1 MNKVAKFLIPI
12 TILIISLFGY
22 NIIANAERG
31 GGTGGSGGGGS
42 GEIGGTSSTYHDCGK
57 SENRD
62 AYFMELVYYDGKAK
76 NTIASTVIMLSKNPS
91 DNFKNAVQSFAN
103 SKATQKTLITAGS
116 LYDLAA
122 KINDR
127 SIDVEKLEREGW
139 IDKNLNPDKF
149 VNDFGITISQ
159 ITGKKHETPPGI
171 NKVGYRIFIQRLAAW
186 CQDGKVTKAY
196 PRKMAASEGWETAN
210 GEGDFLGA
218 GAPAS
223 SQDDLW
229 TKRHDV
235 GVQNGNDY
243 SWSKAN
249 FADWNIGIGYNIIWF
264 PNKYAGGQDYSIDA
278 ACENCDST
286 NDKGSYLVQDTT
298 DWASILA
305 SRNSDE
311 TKIRNYYRISVG
323 DQKVY
328 CREEYRVTFP
338 NENNKITAEA
348 GRFFTINK
356 MGGDFYKN
364 GVPNLKPIKVEK
376 IKQCRT
382 IPTGNFKNEDEKK
395 AKENSTLSSY
405 LNNMDSTSV
414 AGGLG
419 TIQLTYNENYAKS
432 KYKNVTI
439 KLQEDKNRT
448 LNSSYYTD
456 SVLED
461 STKILTTKTTKY
473 YKLPEDTYRWI
484 NIRDNVS
491 SLNKPA
497 SNVID
502 HFLDVEVEN
511 LPISVNNYKTAANKG
526 KAATVTLNYALPTT
540 GSNMYKA
547 FNPKNNYFQTSN
559 STTASNIYKRYV
571 EGGLNT
577 DEQTQIKQSACAKLY
592 GYETDKFNTCVSERQ
607 TNKSGNCQAKITN
620 SNNYVCDIDVCP
632 EGEMLCDKNVCSTD
646 GECPTNPKCQIVND
660 VYYGKNGTPVSAAQY
675 AKDCPACKIENGK
688 YYGQDGKEIT
698 KEEYL
703 VECPNF
709 CKIVDGKYY
718 GKHGQIVTKAQ
729 YESECPDSF
738 CTLCNGGK
746 CCPDLDM
753 VCPDEMGE
761 CPGRGNTIIYRTI
774 DLKNPFP
781 GQTNYKRQTGANWC
795 SYNSTT
801 GKINCKNTNNVA
813 TTHIQNNRK
822 NKDESVYNLEPLYE
836 VDLNAT
842 NMKAIRQYNR
852 EGDHKYDD
860 FTLTCEKGTCQSL
873 FLRDNLKDK
882 KIGLNLKGVCNTS
895 NYNDL
900 RTCAE
905 RGR

>member
-1 MNKVAKFLIPI
+1 MNKVANFLIPI

-22 NIIANAERG
+22 NIIANAEGG

-42 GEIGGTSSTYHDCGK
+42 GGIGGTSSTYHDCGK
-57 SENRD
+57 SENRN
-62 AYFMELVYYDGKAK
+62 AFFMELVYYDGRAK
-76 NTIASTVIMLSKNPS
+76 NTIASTVVMLSKNPS
-91 DNFKNAVQSFAN
+91 NNFKNAVQSFAN
-103 SKATQKTLITAGS
+103 SKATQKSLITAGS

-186 CQDGKVTKAY
+186 CQNGKVTKAY

-218 GAPAS
+218 GKPAS

-235 GVQNGNDY
+235 GVKNGNDY

-249 FADWNIGIGYNIIWF
+249 FADWNKGIGYNIIWF

-298 DWASILA
+298 DWESILA
-305 SRNSDE
+305 SKDSDIE
-311 TKIRNYYRISVG
+311 NAKKYYPKKIG
-323 DQKVY
+323 KCTVY
-328 CREEYRVTFP
+328 CREEYKVTFP
-338 NENNKITAEA
+338 NANDKITTEA

-356 MGGDFYKN
+356 LGTAIYANGIPNYKQ
-364 GVPNLKPIKVEK
+364 IKVEK
-376 IKQCRT
+376 VRECRAQDGNQQACLT
-382 IPTGNFKNEDEKK
+382 SFANSAKSRTGN
-395 AKENSTLSSY
+395 AAGST
-405 LNNMDSTSV
+405 
-414 AGGLG
+414 G
-419 TIQLTYNENYAKS
+419 
-432 KYKNVTI
+432 TI
-439 KLQEDKNRT
+439 KLKYKENYKNSKYNSTITLEENKNRT
-448 LNSSYYTD
+448 ITKQQFVNST
-456 SVLED
+456 VGT
-461 STKILTTKTTKY
+461 STTMLRSTVTKY
-473 YKLPEDTYRWI
+473 YELPEDTYRWV
-484 NIRDNVS
+484 NQRDGVS
-491 SLNKPA
+491 SLKKP
-497 SNVID
+497 SNDVIN
-502 HFLDVEVEN
+502 HFLDMETSN
-511 LPISVNNYKTAANKG
+511 LPISNGNYATNENKG
-526 KAATVTLNYALPTT
+526 IAGTVSFDYSLPTNSEDPYT
-540 GSNMYKA
+540 LIKSA
-547 FNPKNNYFQTSN
+547 FNSKNDYFKDASSN
-559 STTASNIYKRYV
+559 SANDNIYKKQKDNK
-571 EGGLNT
+571 LNAE
-577 DEQTQIKQSACAKLY
+577 EQTQIKQSACAKLY
-592 GYETDKFNTCVSERQ
+592 GYGTSKFNTCVAERT
-607 TNKSGNCQAKITN
+607 TNKAGQCYSQIATSSK
-620 SNNYVCDIDVCP
+620 YVCNIGVCP
-632 EGEMLCDKNVCSTD
+632 EGEMLCDENVCSTD
-646 GECPTNPKCQIVND
+646 GECPTKPKCQIVNGI
-660 VYYGKNGTPVSAAQY
+660 YYGKNGTPVSAAQY

-738 CTLCNGGK
+738 CMLCNGGK

-842 NMKAIRQYNR
+842 NMKAIRKYNR

-860 FTLTCEKGTCQSL
+860 FTLTCEKGTCKST
-873 FLRDNLKDK
+873 FLRDSKYS
-882 KIGLNLKGVCNTS
+882 LNLTGVCNTS